1 MNDSLGEITKLP
13 GKIQMTHKK
22 SDQSVKLDHQALE
35 TKDLTLT
42 TYRIETLLVNGTI
55 NQYGSRALITD
66 LTLLTYYVLR
76 TRMNEQL
83 FSWVVMLLRY
93 RKLASIFYWQ
103 KQMFQGEDP
112 DFR

>member
-1 MNDSLGEITKLP
+1 MTHFGEITKLP

-22 SDQSVKLDHQALE
+22 SDQSVKLDHQTLE

-103 KQMFQGEDP
+103 KQMFQEDP
-112 DFR
+112 DFT

>member
-1 MNDSLGEITKLP
+1 MTHFGEITELP

-42 TYRIETLLVNGTI
+42 TYRIETLLVNGTL

-103 KQMFQGEDP
+103 KQMFQEDP
-112 DFR
+112 DFT

>member
-1 MNDSLGEITKLP
+1 MTHFGEITELP

-66 LTLLTYYVLR
+66 LTLLTCFENPHERTTFQLGCYVVAL
-76 TRMNEQL
+76 
-83 FSWVVMLLRY
+83 
-93 RKLASIFYWQ
+93 
-103 KQMFQGEDP
+103 P
-112 DFR
+112 

>member
-55 NQYGSRALITD
+55 NQYGRRALITD
-66 LTLLTYYVLR
+66 LTLLTYLIENPHDERTTFQLGCYVVAL
-76 TRMNEQL
+76 
-83 FSWVVMLLRY
+83 
-93 RKLASIFYWQ
+93 
-103 KQMFQGEDP
+103 P
-112 DFR
+112 